1 MPSIDYHKMTCRTKK
16 SPRSSRKPRDENMTQ
31 TQVDDAVVAI
41 AMADTSIIQD
51 EEVKASVEN
60 GSIEEPKENSVKS
73 TCAVP
78 ISRTSKPKPSSKKLP
93 TPITAPAT
101 THTKA
106 TTASSRSSLAKM
118 TTSTAPQTK
127 KSFVSKAPPASKS
140 GQHQDLLRVQTSK
153 MRLETAKPSR
163 FNATVDATTASH
175 SKNRIVIAEV
185 AGIAKILPR
194 QVPTCSPAKA
204 DIHETCHGASA
215 LTIHDPKPDNQQE
228 TKTTK
233 RSAQTKTSHLEVTD
247 KCLSSNLVVTMS
259 SREVTDKHK
268 RVLPSG
274 LVTGRDHSVQDPRGT
289 TMHPSS
295 PRQPMRG
302 KKKPIEPTRP
312 QLQKSISFTMKARPE
327 KRVQAER
334 GPFCDDNATG
344 CFEKPH
350 QLKRS
355 VAREYEI
362 ATDKPREDIPCTLA
376 TQNYTNNQAYDGTN
390 KGIMASPTKR
400 IQDEIQCF
408 LQRSM
413 DPQRKASSNNAG
425 QDQARINVQS
435 NMKCME
441 RPHHLNRSENF
452 IAVDPQDGTS
462 QDESQSQVQT
472 NKMTIIPTGGSTL
485 ADDSAKSA
493 LTFSSAGSAFM
504 PKRRANEAETAETLS
519 IKRTCRA
526 IASIIP
532 L

>member
-1 MPSIDYHKMTCRTKK
+1 MQTAIQQEVDDLKK
-16 SPRSSRKPRDENMTQ
+16 ALQQKTQDFDEAIEFFGKAIQDLRVHDLSFQLILYKKNLDTAKAEIASLAKTAETQVETTVAPLALNDAEHRLSQDDMSNEEITAIESQAKRRGTRMNLNMTQ

-259 SREVTDKHK
+259 SRESPEEITAFKT
-268 RVLPSG
+268 RVEQQCIRPRHANPCVERKSQLSPHA
-274 LVTGRDHSVQDPRGT
+274 LNYKNPFHS
-289 TMHPSS
+289 
-295 PRQPMRG
+295 
-302 KKKPIEPTRP
+302 
-312 QLQKSISFTMKARPE
+312 L
-327 KRVQAER
+327 
-334 GPFCDDNATG
+334 
-344 CFEKPH
+344 
-350 QLKRS
+350 
-355 VAREYEI
+355 
-362 ATDKPREDIPCTLA
+362 
-376 TQNYTNNQAYDGTN
+376 
-390 KGIMASPTKR
+390 
-400 IQDEIQCF
+400 
-408 LQRSM
+408 
-413 DPQRKASSNNAG
+413 
-425 QDQARINVQS
+425 
-435 NMKCME
+435 
-441 RPHHLNRSENF
+441 
-452 IAVDPQDGTS
+452 
-462 QDESQSQVQT
+462 
-472 NKMTIIPTGGSTL
+472 
-485 ADDSAKSA
+485 
-493 LTFSSAGSAFM
+493 
-504 PKRRANEAETAETLS
+504 
-519 IKRTCRA
+519 
-526 IASIIP
+526 
-532 L
+532 